1 MEKGKPRI
9 ECQVRRCSRVSVS
22 GKNFYLNRR
31 KTLRMDYAKAKSYIV
46 KKLNLELSS
55 DLYYHGFHHTV
66 DVLNATKKI
75 IEFEGIKGEDAELLK
90 TAALFHDCGFL
101 RQYKNHEE
109 VGCNIAREVLPSY
122 GYNMGQIDAVCGMIM
137 ATKVPQNPQNHLEEI
152 ICDADLDYLGRDDFE
167 YIAATLYREL
177 KENNLI
183 ANEQDWNR
191 LQLKFL
197 TAHKYFTNFGIT
209 LREPEKQKH
218 IEYIRKIVESYET

>member
-1 MEKGKPRI
+1 MNYQK
-9 ECQVRRCSRVSVS
+9 V
-22 GKNFYLNRR
+22 
-31 KTLRMDYAKAKSYIV
+31 KTYIV
-46 KKLNLELSS
+46 KKLNLELPSF
-55 DLYYHGFHHTV
+55 LYYHGFHHTV

-75 IEFEGIKGEDAELLK
+75 IEFEGIKGEDADLLK

-109 VGCNIAREVLPSY
+109 VGCDIAREVLPNH
-122 GYNMGQIDAVCGMIM
+122 GYNAEQVDAVCGMIM

-177 KENNLI
+177 KENELI
-183 ANEQDWNR
+183 ASEEDWNR

-197 TAHKYFTNFGIT
+197 TAHKYYTDFGIH
-209 LREPEKQKH
+209 LREPKKQKH
-218 IEYIRKIVESYET
+218 IEEIRKIVESYDS